1 MPTNRHTAPG
11 AVDGLTRFRAW
22 ATGAT
27 HKPSPPAGYLQSLRG
42 LGPLTRL
49 LTFPLTARHT
59 SIASPTQLSGTP
71 NSGTP
76 EDAKPGASLGSAV
89 ESLHLSSAA
98 TRLGKALRRQW
109 VQVLLVLTVFSLFIF
124 NASGVFE
131 VVFDVAGGALTA
143 PSIVR
148 TKEFLMLVAIGI
160 LLSLLLPLLSP
171 IKASL
176 LTFVAMLP
184 VVFMS
189 YTVTGPRAL
198 LPMEYSLL
206 TILMLFVVNV
216 LISYFTE
223 TTRKQQ
229 LINAFGQYVP
239 AELAKRISQDPGQF
253 SLEGDSR
260 ELSIMFCDVHNFSA
274 ISEQLEPRELAELLN
289 TLFTPLTRILYK
301 HHGIIDKYMGDAIMA
316 FWGAPIPDP
325 HHASNA
331 VAAAFEMQDAVK
343 ELMPGF
349 HARGWPTIAVGVGI
363 NTGVVSVGNMGSE
376 YRVAY
381 TVIGDAVN
389 LASRLQELTRIYSAR
404 IIVGENTRKACSIVT
419 YRELGLVQ
427 VKGKNELA
435 RIYEPSSPEMDP
447 HSTMVTKLH
456 RHNQALHHY
465 YDREWDAAAEIF
477 RILKNEQPD
486 DPLYDY
492 YLKRIDEFKDD
503 PPPPEWQG
511 EIRFTVK

>member
-1 MPTNRHTAPG
+1 MPAAEDPTDAAPG
-11 AVDGLTRFRAW
+11 ATLSSILD
-22 ATGAT
+22 
-27 HKPSPPAGYLQSLRG
+27 SLRLPSMG
-42 LGPLTRL
+42 DRL
-49 LTFPLTARHT
+49 
-59 SIASPTQLSGTP
+59 
-71 NSGTP
+71 
-76 EDAKPGASLGSAV
+76 AKAV
-89 ESLHLSSAA
+89 
-98 TRLGKALRRQW
+98 RRQW
-109 VQVLLVLTVFSLFIF
+109 LQVALVLTVFALFVL

-131 VVFDVAGGALTA
+131 VVFDIADGALTA

-148 TKEFLMLVAIGI
+148 TREFLVLLVIGI
-160 LLSLLLPLLSP
+160 SLSLLLPLLSP
-171 IKASL
+171 VKASM

-184 VVFMS
+184 VMFMG
-189 YTVTGPRAL
+189 YTTTGQRAL

-223 TTRKQQ
+223 TARKQQ

-274 ISEQLEPRELAELLN
+274 ISEQLEPKELAELLN

-316 FWGAPIPDP
+316 FWGAPLPDP
-325 HHASNA
+325 HHAANA
-331 VAAAFEMQDAVK
+331 VAAAFEMQEAVQ

-349 HARGWPTIAVGVGI
+349 QERGWPRIKVGI
-363 NTGVVSVGNMGSE
+363 GVNTGVVSVGNMGSK

-404 IIVGENTRKACSIVT
+404 IIVGEATRRACTIVT

-435 RIYEPSSPEMDP
+435 RIYEPSNPEMDP
-447 HSTMVTKLH
+447 HSTLVTKLH
-456 RHNQALHHY
+456 RHNEALHHY
-465 YDREWDAAAEIF
+465 YDREWEAAAKIF
-477 RILKNEQPD
+477 RKLKEEQPQ

-492 YLKRIDEFKDD
+492 YLTRIAEFKDD

-511 EIRFTVK
+511 EIRFTIK

>member
-1 MPTNRHTAPG
+1 
-11 AVDGLTRFRAW
+11 V
-22 ATGAT
+22 
-27 HKPSPPAGYLQSLRG
+27 
-42 LGPLTRL
+42 
-49 LTFPLTARHT
+49 
-59 SIASPTQLSGTP
+59 
-71 NSGTP
+71 
-76 EDAKPGASLGSAV
+76 
-89 ESLHLSSAA
+89 
-98 TRLGKALRRQW
+98 RRQW
-109 VQVLLVLTVFSLFIF
+109 LQVALVLTVFALFIL

-131 VVFDVAGGALTA
+131 VVFDIADGALTA
-143 PSIVR
+143 PSIIR
-148 TKEFLMLVAIGI
+148 TREFLVLIVIGI
-160 LLSLLLPLLSP
+160 ALSLLLPLLSP
-171 IKASL
+171 VKASM

-184 VVFMS
+184 VLFMG
-189 YTVTGPRAL
+189 YTSIGQRAL

-274 ISEQLEPRELAELLN
+274 ISEQLEPKELAELLN

-316 FWGAPIPDP
+316 FWGAPLPDT

-331 VAAAFEMQDAVK
+331 VAAAFEMQEAVQ

-349 HARGWPTIAVGVGI
+349 QERGWPRIKVGIGI

-404 IIVGENTRKACSIVT
+404 IIVGETTRRACTIVT

-435 RIYEPSSPEMDP
+435 RIYEPSNPEMDP
-447 HSTMVTKLH
+447 HSTLVTKLH
-456 RHNQALHHY
+456 RHNEALHHY
-465 YDREWDAAAEIF
+465 YDREWEAAAKIF
-477 RILKNEQPD
+477 RKLKEEQPQ

-492 YLKRIDEFKDD
+492 YLTRIAEFKDD

>member
-1 MPTNRHTAPG
+1 LA
-11 AVDGLTRFRAW
+11 
-22 ATGAT
+22 
-27 HKPSPPAGYLQSLRG
+27 
-42 LGPLTRL
+42 
-49 LTFPLTARHT
+49 FPLTARHT
-59 SIASPTQLSGTP
+59 SIASPEQQSGTP
-71 NSGTP
+71 ASGDP
-76 EDAKPGASLGSAV
+76 VDAKPRASLRAV
-89 ESLHLSSAA
+89 VDSLRLSSASA
-98 TRLGKALRRQW
+98 RLAKGVRRQW
-109 VQVLLVLTVFSLFIF
+109 LQVALVLTVFALFIF

-131 VVFDVAGGALTA
+131 LVFDIADGALTA
-143 PSIVR
+143 PRIVR
-148 TKEFLMLVAIGI
+148 TKEFLLLIIIGI
-160 LLSLLLPLLSP
+160 VLSLLLPLLNP

-184 VVFMS
+184 VLFMG
-189 YTVTGPRAL
+189 YTITGQRAL

-274 ISEQLEPRELAELLN
+274 ISEQLEPKELAELLN

-301 HHGIIDKYMGDAIMA
+301 NHGIIDKYMGDAIMA
-316 FWGAPIPDP
+316 FWGAPLPDP

-331 VAAAFEMQDAVK
+331 VAAAFEMQEAVK
-343 ELMPGF
+343 ALMAGF
-349 HARGWPTIAVGVGI
+349 HERGWPGIKVGIGI

-381 TVIGDAVN
+381 TAIGDAVN

-404 IIVGENTRKACSIVT
+404 IIVGEATRRACPIVT

-435 RIYEPSSPEMDP
+435 RIYEPSNPEMDP
-447 HSTMVTKLH
+447 HSTLVTKLH
-456 RHNQALHHY
+456 RHNEALHHY

-477 RILKNEQPD
+477 RKLKDEQPD

>member
-1 MPTNRHTAPG
+1 MGDRLAK
-11 AVDGLTRFRAW
+11 AV
-22 ATGAT
+22 
-27 HKPSPPAGYLQSLRG
+27 
-42 LGPLTRL
+42 
-49 LTFPLTARHT
+49 
-59 SIASPTQLSGTP
+59 
-71 NSGTP
+71 
-76 EDAKPGASLGSAV
+76 
-89 ESLHLSSAA
+89 
-98 TRLGKALRRQW
+98 RRQW
-109 VQVLLVLTVFSLFIF
+109 LQVALVLTVFALFVL

-131 VVFDVAGGALTA
+131 VVFDIADGALTA
-143 PSIVR
+143 PSIIR
-148 TKEFLMLVAIGI
+148 TREFLVLIVIGI
-160 LLSLLLPLLSP
+160 ALSVLLPLLSP
-171 IKASL
+171 FKASM

-184 VVFMS
+184 VLFMG
-189 YTVTGPRAL
+189 YTTTGQRAL

-274 ISEQLEPRELAELLN
+274 ISEQLEPKELAELLN

-316 FWGAPIPDP
+316 FWGAPLPAP

-331 VAAAFEMQDAVK
+331 VAAAFEMQEAVQ

-349 HARGWPTIAVGVGI
+349 QERGWPRIKVGI
-363 NTGVVSVGNMGSE
+363 GVNTGVVSVGNMGSE

-404 IIVGENTRKACSIVT
+404 IIVGETTRRACTIVT

-435 RIYEPSSPEMDP
+435 RIYEPSNPEMDP
-447 HSTMVTKLH
+447 HSTLVTKLH
-456 RHNQALHHY
+456 RHNEALHHY
-465 YDREWDAAAEIF
+465 YDREWEAAATIF
-477 RILKNEQPD
+477 RKLKEEQPQ

-492 YLKRIDEFKDD
+492 YLMRIAEFKND

>member
-1 MPTNRHTAPG
+1 MHIQPTSVVHGAADCRACDGPG
-11 AVDGLTRFRAW
+11 
-22 ATGAT
+22 
-27 HKPSPPAGYLQSLRG
+27 
-42 LGPLTRL
+42 RL
-49 LTFPLTARHT
+49 LDFWRPHRPRDTH
-59 SIASPTQLSGTP
+59 IASPEHYSRLPASVDSLDTTP
-71 NSGTP
+71 GST
-76 EDAKPGASLGSAV
+76 LGSAL
-89 ESLHLSSAA
+89 EALDLSSEWD
-98 TRLGKALRRQW
+98 RLAKSLRRRW
-109 VQVLLVLTVFSLFIF
+109 LQVLLVLTVFAVFVF
-124 NASGVFE
+124 NAGGVFQIE
-131 VVFDVAGGALTA
+131 FDGALTVPA
-143 PSIVR
+143 MVR
-148 TKEFLMLVAIGI
+148 TKEFLVLVVTGFT
-160 LLSLLLPLLSP
+160 LSLLLPLLTP
-171 IKASL
+171 IRASL
-176 LTFVAMLP
+176 LTFVVMLP
-184 VVFMS
+184 VLFMG
-189 YTVTGPRAL
+189 YTATGQRAM

-216 LISYFTE
+216 LASYFAE
-223 TTRKQQ
+223 TTRKQR

-239 AELAKRISQDPGQF
+239 AELAKRISQDPEQF

-274 ISEQLEPRELAELLN
+274 ISEQLEPKELAELLN

-316 FWGAPIPDP
+316 FWGAPLPDD

-331 VAAAFEMQDAVK
+331 VAAAFEMQEAVK
-343 ELMPGF
+343 ALMPGF
-349 HARGWPTIAVGVGI
+349 NERGWPTIKVGI
-363 NTGVVSVGNMGSE
+363 GINSGVVSVGNMGSK

-404 IIVGENTRKACSIVT
+404 IIVGEATRMACSIVT

-435 RIYEPSSPEMDP
+435 RIYEPSNPGTDP
-447 HSTMVTKLH
+447 HSTLVGKLH
-456 RHNQALHHY
+456 LHNVALHHY
-465 YDREWDAAAEIF
+465 YDREWDAAAKIF
-477 RILKNEQPD
+477 RRLKDERPD

-492 YLKRIDEFKDD
+492 YLKRINEFMDD

>member
-1 MPTNRHTAPG
+1 
-11 AVDGLTRFRAW
+11 LT
-22 ATGAT
+22 
-27 HKPSPPAGYLQSLRG
+27 S
-42 LGPLTRL
+42 
-49 LTFPLTARHT
+49 RHT
-59 SIASPTQLSGTP
+59 SIASPDQHAGTPTSGT
-71 NSGTP
+71 S
-76 EDAKPGASLGSAV
+76 EDSKPWAALGSAT
-89 ESLHLSSAA
+89 ESLQLSSIWAWLA
-98 TRLGKALRRQW
+98 KAVRRQW
-109 VQVLLVLTVFSLFIF
+109 VQVLLVLTVFALFVL

-131 VVFDVAGGALTA
+131 IVFDVADGAVTA
-143 PSIVR
+143 PSIMR
-148 TKEFLMLVAIGI
+148 TKEFLVLVAIGV

-184 VVFMS
+184 VLFMG
-189 YTVTGPRAL
+189 YTTTGQRAL

-239 AELAKRISQDPGQF
+239 AELAKRISQDPDQF
-253 SLEGDSR
+253 SLEGESR

-274 ISEQLEPRELAELLN
+274 ISEQLEPKELAELLN
-289 TLFTPLTRILYK
+289 TLFTPLTSILYK

-316 FWGAPIPDP
+316 FWGAPLPDP
-325 HHASNA
+325 HHATNA
-331 VAAAFEMQDAVK
+331 VAAAFEMQEAVTA
-343 ELMPGF
+343 LMPEF
-349 HARGWPTIAVGVGI
+349 HERGWPSIHVGI
-363 NTGVVSVGNMGSE
+363 GVNTGVVSVGNMGSE

-404 IIVGENTRKACSIVT
+404 IIVGESTRKACSIVT

-435 RIYEPSSPEMDP
+435 RIYEPSSPDMDP

-477 RILKNEQPD
+477 RTLKDEQPD

-492 YLKRIDEFKDD
+492 YLKRIDEFRDD

>member
-1 MPTNRHTAPG
+1 MPAAEDPTDAAPG
-11 AVDGLTRFRAW
+11 ATLSSILD
-22 ATGAT
+22 
-27 HKPSPPAGYLQSLRG
+27 SLRLPSMG
-42 LGPLTRL
+42 DRL
-49 LTFPLTARHT
+49 
-59 SIASPTQLSGTP
+59 
-71 NSGTP
+71 
-76 EDAKPGASLGSAV
+76 AKAV
-89 ESLHLSSAA
+89 
-98 TRLGKALRRQW
+98 RRQW
-109 VQVLLVLTVFSLFIF
+109 LQVALVLTVFALFVL

-131 VVFDVAGGALTA
+131 VVFDIADGALTA

-148 TKEFLMLVAIGI
+148 TREFLVLLVIGI
-160 LLSLLLPLLSP
+160 SLSLLLPLLSP
-171 IKASL
+171 VKASM

-184 VVFMS
+184 VMFMG
-189 YTVTGPRAL
+189 YTTTGQRAL

-223 TTRKQQ
+223 TARKQQ

-274 ISEQLEPRELAELLN
+274 ISEQLEPKELAELLN

-316 FWGAPIPDP
+316 FWGAPLPDP
-325 HHASNA
+325 HHAANA
-331 VAAAFEMQDAVK
+331 VAAAFEMQEAVQ

-349 HARGWPTIAVGVGI
+349 QERGWPRIKVGI
-363 NTGVVSVGNMGSE
+363 GVNTGVVSVGNMGSE

-404 IIVGENTRKACSIVT
+404 IIVGEATRRACTIVT

-435 RIYEPSSPEMDP
+435 RIYEPSNPEMDP
-447 HSTMVTKLH
+447 HSTLVTKLH
-456 RHNQALHHY
+456 RHNEALHHY
-465 YDREWDAAAEIF
+465 YDREWEAAAKIF
-477 RILKNEQPD
+477 RKLKEEQPQ

-492 YLKRIDEFKDD
+492 YLTRIAEFKDD

-511 EIRFTVK
+511 EIRFTIK

>member
-1 MPTNRHTAPG
+1 MPAAEDPTDAAPG
-11 AVDGLTRFRAW
+11 ATLSSILD
-22 ATGAT
+22 
-27 HKPSPPAGYLQSLRG
+27 SLRLPSMG
-42 LGPLTRL
+42 DRL
-49 LTFPLTARHT
+49 
-59 SIASPTQLSGTP
+59 
-71 NSGTP
+71 
-76 EDAKPGASLGSAV
+76 AKAV
-89 ESLHLSSAA
+89 
-98 TRLGKALRRQW
+98 RRQW
-109 VQVLLVLTVFSLFIF
+109 LQVALVLTVFALFVL

-131 VVFDVAGGALTA
+131 VVFDIADGALTA

-148 TKEFLMLVAIGI
+148 TREFLVLLVIGI
-160 LLSLLLPLLSP
+160 SLSLLLPLLSP
-171 IKASL
+171 VKASM

-184 VVFMS
+184 VMFMG
-189 YTVTGPRAL
+189 YTTTGQRAL

-223 TTRKQQ
+223 TARKQQ

-274 ISEQLEPRELAELLN
+274 ISEQLEPKELAELLN

-316 FWGAPIPDP
+316 FWGAPLPDP
-325 HHASNA
+325 HHAANA
-331 VAAAFEMQDAVK
+331 VAAAFEMQEAVQ

-349 HARGWPTIAVGVGI
+349 QERGWPRIKVGI
-363 NTGVVSVGNMGSE
+363 GVNTGVVSVGNMGSK

-404 IIVGENTRKACSIVT
+404 IIVGETTRRACTIVT

-435 RIYEPSSPEMDP
+435 RIYEPSNPEMDP
-447 HSTMVTKLH
+447 HSTLVTKLH
-456 RHNQALHHY
+456 RHNEALHHY
-465 YDREWDAAAEIF
+465 YDREWEAAAKIF
-477 RILKNEQPD
+477 RKLKEEQPQ

-492 YLKRIDEFKDD
+492 YLTRIAEFKDD

-511 EIRFTVK
+511 EIRFTIK

>member
-1 MPTNRHTAPG
+1 M
-11 AVDGLTRFRAW
+11 
-22 ATGAT
+22 
-27 HKPSPPAGYLQSLRG
+27 
-42 LGPLTRL
+42 
-49 LTFPLTARHT
+49 
-59 SIASPTQLSGTP
+59 
-71 NSGTP
+71 
-76 EDAKPGASLGSAV
+76 
-89 ESLHLSSAA
+89 
-98 TRLGKALRRQW
+98 RRQW
-109 VQVLLVLTVFSLFIF
+109 VQVVLVLTVFALFVV
-124 NASGVFE
+124 NASGAFE
-131 VVFDVAGGALTA
+131 LIIDIPTGSVTA
-143 PSIVR
+143 PTIVHTR
-148 TKEFLMLVAIGI
+148 EFVVLVFIGI

-184 VVFMS
+184 ILFMG
-189 YTVTGPRAL
+189 YTNTGQRAL

-206 TILMLFVVNV
+206 TVLMLFVVNV

-239 AELAKRISQDPGQF
+239 AELAKRISQDPEQF
-253 SLEGDSR
+253 SLEGESR

-274 ISEQLEPRELAELLN
+274 ISEQLEPKELAELLN

-331 VAAAFEMQDAVK
+331 VAAAFEMQEAVK
-343 ELMPGF
+343 ELMPAF
-349 HARGWPTIAVGVGI
+349 HARGWPTIAVGIGI

-381 TVIGDAVN
+381 TVIGDTVN
-389 LASRLQELTRIYSAR
+389 LAARLQELTRIYSAR
-404 IIVGENTRKACSIVT
+404 IIVGESTRKACPIVT

-435 RIYEPSSPEMDP
+435 RIYEPSSPEVDP
-447 HSTMVTKLH
+447 QSTMVAKLH
-456 RHNQALHHY
+456 RHNQALRHY

-477 RILKNEQPD
+477 RNLKDERPD

-492 YLKRIDEFKDD
+492 YLTRIDEFRED

>member
-1 MPTNRHTAPG
+1 M
-11 AVDGLTRFRAW
+11 
-22 ATGAT
+22 
-27 HKPSPPAGYLQSLRG
+27 QSLRRR
-42 LGPLTRL
+42 GPLTRL
-49 LTFPLTARHT
+49 LAFPLTARHT
-59 SIASPTQLSGTP
+59 SIASPDQHSGTP
-71 NSGTP
+71 AS
-76 EDAKPGASLGSAV
+76 EDPVEAV
-89 ESLHLSSAA
+89 PRATLSSVVDALHLAS
-98 TRLGKALRRQW
+98 TGDRLAKAVRRQW
-109 VQVLLVLTVFSLFIF
+109 LQVALVLTVFALFVL

-131 VVFDVAGGALTA
+131 VVFDIADGALTA
-143 PSIVR
+143 PSIIR
-148 TKEFLMLVAIGI
+148 TREFLVLIVIGI
-160 LLSLLLPLLSP
+160 ALSLLLPLMSP
-171 IKASL
+171 IKASV

-184 VVFMS
+184 VLFMG
-189 YTVTGPRAL
+189 YTTTGQRAL

-223 TTRKQQ
+223 TARKQQ

-274 ISEQLEPRELAELLN
+274 ISEQLEPKELAELLN

-316 FWGAPIPDP
+316 FWGAPLPDP

-331 VAAAFEMQDAVK
+331 VAAAFEMQEAVQ

-349 HARGWPTIAVGVGI
+349 QERGWPRIKVGI
-363 NTGVVSVGNMGSE
+363 GVNTGVVSVGNMGSE

-381 TVIGDAVN
+381 TVIGDPVN

-404 IIVGENTRKACSIVT
+404 IIVGEATRRACTIVT

-435 RIYEPSSPEMDP
+435 RIYEPSNPGMDP
-447 HSTMVTKLH
+447 HSTLVTKLH
-456 RHNQALHHY
+456 RHNEALHHY
-465 YDREWDAAAEIF
+465 YDREWDAAAKIF
-477 RILKNEQPD
+477 RRLKDEQPN

-503 PPPPEWQG
+503 PPAPEWQG

>member
-1 MPTNRHTAPG
+1 MRRPG
-11 AVDGLTRFRAW
+11 A
-22 ATGAT
+22 
-27 HKPSPPAGYLQSLRG
+27 
-42 LGPLTRL
+42 LTRL
-49 LTFPLTARHT
+49 LAFPLTARRI
-59 SIASPTQLSGTP
+59 SIASPEPHSGTP
-71 NSGTP
+71 ASEEP
-76 EDAKPGASLGSAV
+76 PYSPAKAALSSVV
-89 ESLHLSSAA
+89 ESLHLASAGQRLA
-98 TRLGKALRRQW
+98 TALRRQW
-109 VQVLLVLTVFSLFIF
+109 LQVGLVLMVFALFVL

-131 VVFDVAGGALTA
+131 LIFDIAGSALTVH
-143 PSIVR
+143 SIVR
-148 TKEFLMLVAIGI
+148 TREFIVLMVTGLG
-160 LLSLLLPLLSP
+160 LSLLLPLLSP
-171 IKASL
+171 LKASL

-184 VVFMS
+184 VLIMG
-189 YTVTGPRAL
+189 YTATGQRAL

-274 ISEQLEPRELAELLN
+274 ISEQLEPKELAELLN

-316 FWGAPIPDP
+316 FWGAPLPDP

-331 VAAAFEMQDAVK
+331 VAAAFEMQDAVRD
-343 ELMPGF
+343 LIPGF
-349 HARGWPTIAVGVGI
+349 QERGWPSLKVGIGI

-404 IIVGENTRKACSIVT
+404 IIVGEATRKACPIVT

-435 RIYEPSSPEMDP
+435 RIYEPSSPGVDP
-447 HSTMVTKLH
+447 HSTLVTKLH
-456 RHNQALHHY
+456 RHNDALHHY
-465 YDREWDAAAEIF
+465 YDRNWEPAAEIF
-477 RILKNEQPD
+477 RALKDQQPD

>member
-1 MPTNRHTAPG
+1 MPAAEDPTDAAPG
-11 AVDGLTRFRAW
+11 ATLSSILD
-22 ATGAT
+22 
-27 HKPSPPAGYLQSLRG
+27 SLRLPSMG
-42 LGPLTRL
+42 DRL
-49 LTFPLTARHT
+49 
-59 SIASPTQLSGTP
+59 
-71 NSGTP
+71 
-76 EDAKPGASLGSAV
+76 AKAV
-89 ESLHLSSAA
+89 
-98 TRLGKALRRQW
+98 RRQW
-109 VQVLLVLTVFSLFIF
+109 LQVALVLTVFALFVL

-131 VVFDVAGGALTA
+131 VVFDIADGALTA

-148 TKEFLMLVAIGI
+148 TREFLVLLVIGI
-160 LLSLLLPLLSP
+160 SLSLLLPLLSP
-171 IKASL
+171 VKASM

-184 VVFMS
+184 VMFMG
-189 YTVTGPRAL
+189 YTTTGQRAL

-223 TTRKQQ
+223 TARKQQ

-274 ISEQLEPRELAELLN
+274 ISEQLEPKELAELLN

-316 FWGAPIPDP
+316 FWGAPLPDP
-325 HHASNA
+325 HHAANA
-331 VAAAFEMQDAVK
+331 VAAAFEMQEAVQ

-349 HARGWPTIAVGVGI
+349 QERGWPRIKVGI
-363 NTGVVSVGNMGSE
+363 GVNTGVVSVGNMGSK

-404 IIVGENTRKACSIVT
+404 IIVGEATRRACTIVT

-435 RIYEPSSPEMDP
+435 RIYEPSNPEMDP
-447 HSTMVTKLH
+447 HSTLVTKLH
-456 RHNQALHHY
+456 RHNEALHHY
-465 YDREWDAAAEIF
+465 YDREWEAAATIF
-477 RILKNEQPD
+477 RKLKEEQPQ

-492 YLKRIDEFKDD
+492 YLMRIAEFKND

-511 EIRFTVK
+511 EIRFTIK

>member
-1 MPTNRHTAPG
+1 M
-11 AVDGLTRFRAW
+11 
-22 ATGAT
+22 
-27 HKPSPPAGYLQSLRG
+27 
-42 LGPLTRL
+42 
-49 LTFPLTARHT
+49 TARHT
-59 SIASPTQLSGTP
+59 SIASPDQHSGTP
-71 NSGTP
+71 AP
-76 EDAKPGASLGSAV
+76 EDPADPIPRAS
-89 ESLHLSSAA
+89 LSSAVDSLQLA
-98 TRLGKALRRQW
+98 TLGDRIATALRRQW
-109 VQVLLVLTVFSLFIF
+109 LQVALVLTVFALFVF

-131 VVFDVAGGALTA
+131 VVFDIADGALTA

-148 TKEFLMLVAIGI
+148 TKEFVLLLVIGI
-160 LLSLLLPLLSP
+160 TLSLLLPMLTP
-171 IKASL
+171 IRASL

-184 VVFMS
+184 ILFMG
-189 YTVTGPRAL
+189 YTGTSSRAL

-223 TTRKQQ
+223 TSRKQQ
-229 LINAFGQYVP
+229 LITAFGQYVP
-239 AELAKRISQDPGQF
+239 AELAKRISQDPEQF

-274 ISEQLEPRELAELLN
+274 ISEQLEPKELADLLN
-289 TLFTPLTRILYK
+289 TLFTPLTRILYR

-316 FWGAPIPDP
+316 FWGAPLPDP

-331 VAAAFEMQDAVK
+331 VAAAFEMQEAVK

-349 HARGWPTIAVGVGI
+349 HERGWPSINVGIGI

-404 IIVGENTRKACSIVT
+404 IIVGETTRRACSIVT

-435 RIYEPSSPEMDP
+435 RIYEPSSPGMDP
-447 HSTMVTKLH
+447 HSTLVTKLH
-456 RHNQALHHY
+456 RHNEALHHY

-477 RILKNEQPD
+477 RKLKDEQPD

-492 YLKRIDEFKDD
+492 YLKRINEFKDD

>member
-1 MPTNRHTAPG
+1 
-11 AVDGLTRFRAW
+11 
-22 ATGAT
+22 
-27 HKPSPPAGYLQSLRG
+27 
-42 LGPLTRL
+42 
-49 LTFPLTARHT
+49 
-59 SIASPTQLSGTP
+59 
-71 NSGTP
+71 
-76 EDAKPGASLGSAV
+76 
-89 ESLHLSSAA
+89 
-98 TRLGKALRRQW
+98 
-109 VQVLLVLTVFSLFIF
+109 
-124 NASGVFE
+124 
-131 VVFDVAGGALTA
+131 
-143 PSIVR
+143 
-148 TKEFLMLVAIGI
+148 
-160 LLSLLLPLLSP
+160 
-171 IKASL
+171 
-176 LTFVAMLP
+176 
-184 VVFMS
+184 
-189 YTVTGPRAL
+189 
-198 LPMEYSLL
+198 

-239 AELAKRISQDPGQF
+239 AELAKRISQNPGQF

-274 ISEQLEPRELAELLN
+274 ISEQLEPKELAELLN

-316 FWGAPIPDP
+316 FWGAPLPDP

-331 VAAAFEMQDAVK
+331 VAAAFEMQEAVQ

-349 HARGWPTIAVGVGI
+349 QERGWPRIKVGIGI

-404 IIVGENTRKACSIVT
+404 IIVGEATRRACTIVT

-435 RIYEPSSPEMDP
+435 RIYEPSNPEMDP
-447 HSTMVTKLH
+447 HSTLVTKLH
-456 RHNQALHHY
+456 RHNEALHHY
-465 YDREWDAAAEIF
+465 YDREWEAAAKIF
-477 RILKNEQPD
+477 RKLKDDQPE

-511 EIRFTVK
+511 EIRFVVK

>member
-1 MPTNRHTAPG
+1 MPAAEDPTDAAPG
-11 AVDGLTRFRAW
+11 ATLSSILD
-22 ATGAT
+22 
-27 HKPSPPAGYLQSLRG
+27 SLRLPSMG
-42 LGPLTRL
+42 DRL
-49 LTFPLTARHT
+49 
-59 SIASPTQLSGTP
+59 
-71 NSGTP
+71 
-76 EDAKPGASLGSAV
+76 AKAV
-89 ESLHLSSAA
+89 
-98 TRLGKALRRQW
+98 RRQW
-109 VQVLLVLTVFSLFIF
+109 LQVALVLTVFALFVL

-131 VVFDVAGGALTA
+131 VVFDIADGALTA

-148 TKEFLMLVAIGI
+148 TREFLVLLVIGI
-160 LLSLLLPLLSP
+160 SLSLLLPLLSP
-171 IKASL
+171 VKASM

-184 VVFMS
+184 VMFMG
-189 YTVTGPRAL
+189 YTTTGQRAL

-223 TTRKQQ
+223 TARKQQ

-274 ISEQLEPRELAELLN
+274 ISEQLEPKELAELLN

-316 FWGAPIPDP
+316 FWGAPLPDP
-325 HHASNA
+325 HHAANA
-331 VAAAFEMQDAVK
+331 VAAAFEMQEAVQ

-349 HARGWPTIAVGVGI
+349 QERGWPRIKVGI
-363 NTGVVSVGNMGSE
+363 GVNTGVVSVGNMGSE

-404 IIVGENTRKACSIVT
+404 IIVGETTRRACTIVT

-435 RIYEPSSPEMDP
+435 RIYEPSNPEMDP
-447 HSTMVTKLH
+447 HSTLVTKLH
-456 RHNQALHHY
+456 RHNEALHHY
-465 YDREWDAAAEIF
+465 YDREWEAAAKIF
-477 RILKNEQPD
+477 RKLKEEQPQ

-492 YLKRIDEFKDD
+492 YLTRIAEFKDD

-511 EIRFTVK
+511 EIRFTIK

>member
-1 MPTNRHTAPG
+1 MDAIPG
-11 AVDGLTRFRAW
+11 APLSTVVDA
-22 ATGAT
+22 
-27 HKPSPPAGYLQSLRG
+27 
-42 LGPLTRL
+42 
-49 LTFPLTARHT
+49 
-59 SIASPTQLSGTP
+59 
-71 NSGTP
+71 
-76 EDAKPGASLGSAV
+76 
-89 ESLHLSSAA
+89 LHLSSIGGWL
-98 TRLGKALRRQW
+98 TTALRRQW
-109 VQVLLVLTVFSLFIF
+109 LQVVLVLAIFALFIL

-131 VVFDVAGGALTA
+131 VVFDIADGALTA
-143 PSIVR
+143 SSIMR
-148 TKEFLMLVAIGI
+148 TKEFLVLIVIGI
-160 LLSLLLPLLSP
+160 ALSLLLPLLSP
-171 IKASL
+171 VKASV

-184 VVFMS
+184 VLVMG
-189 YTVTGPRAL
+189 YTTTGQRAL

-223 TTRKQQ
+223 TARKQR

-274 ISEQLEPRELAELLN
+274 ISEQLEPKELAELLN

-316 FWGAPIPDP
+316 FWGAPLPDP

-331 VAAAFEMQDAVK
+331 VAAAFEMQEAVQ

-349 HARGWPTIAVGVGI
+349 QERGWPRIKVGVGI

-404 IIVGENTRKACSIVT
+404 IIVGEATRRACTIVT

-435 RIYEPSSPEMDP
+435 RIYEPSNPGMDP
-447 HSTMVTKLH
+447 HSTLVTKLH
-456 RHNQALHHY
+456 RHNEALHHY
-465 YDREWDAAAEIF
+465 YDREWEAAAEIF
-477 RILKNEQPD
+477 RKLKDDQPE

-511 EIRFTVK
+511 EIRFVVK

>member
-1 MPTNRHTAPG
+1 MPAAEDPTDAAPG
-11 AVDGLTRFRAW
+11 ATLSSILD
-22 ATGAT
+22 
-27 HKPSPPAGYLQSLRG
+27 SLRLPSMG
-42 LGPLTRL
+42 DRL
-49 LTFPLTARHT
+49 
-59 SIASPTQLSGTP
+59 
-71 NSGTP
+71 
-76 EDAKPGASLGSAV
+76 AKAV
-89 ESLHLSSAA
+89 
-98 TRLGKALRRQW
+98 RRQW
-109 VQVLLVLTVFSLFIF
+109 LQVALVLTVFALFVL

-131 VVFDVAGGALTA
+131 VVFDIADGALTA

-148 TKEFLMLVAIGI
+148 TREFLVLLVIGI
-160 LLSLLLPLLSP
+160 SLSLLLPLLSP
-171 IKASL
+171 VKASM

-184 VVFMS
+184 VMFMG
-189 YTVTGPRAL
+189 YTTTGQRAL

-223 TTRKQQ
+223 TARKQQ

-274 ISEQLEPRELAELLN
+274 ISEQLEPKELAELLN

-316 FWGAPIPDP
+316 FWGAPLPDP
-325 HHASNA
+325 HHAANA
-331 VAAAFEMQDAVK
+331 VAAAFEMQEAVQ

-349 HARGWPTIAVGVGI
+349 QERGWPRIKVGI
-363 NTGVVSVGNMGSE
+363 GVNTGVVSVGNMGSE

-404 IIVGENTRKACSIVT
+404 IIVGETTRRACTIVT

-435 RIYEPSSPEMDP
+435 RIYEPSNPEMDP
-447 HSTMVTKLH
+447 HSTLVTKLH
-456 RHNQALHHY
+456 RHNEALHHY
-465 YDREWDAAAEIF
+465 YDREWEAAAKIF
-477 RILKNEQPD
+477 RKLKEEQPQ

-492 YLKRIDEFKDD
+492 YLTRIAEFKDD